1 MLWIINKEGTL
12 SGLLS
17 RKKHYS
23 AERSYHCVNN
33 KKRDLRHLF
42 FHGNFPFCFSFT
54 ITNLMFFSNH
64 KKSRLVSFFLFFLKR
79 LDFLSLVLLIWV
91 SVSPD
96 SILKFVITQTILF
109 PSTRNILKDQEQSE
123 VSLNF
128 ILRSCK
134 FFSFQFCW
142 SSYFVV
148 SVSRPCVKKQ
158 IYIRWQT

>member
-23 AERSYHCVNN
+23 AEGAITVSIA
-33 KKRDLRHLF
+33 KKTFGTFVFSRQLSLLF
-42 FHGNFPFCFSFT
+42 FT
-54 ITNLMFFSNH
+54 ITNLMFVSNH

-79 LDFLSLVLLIWV
+79 LDFLSFVLLIWV

-96 SILKFVITQTILF
+96 SILKFVITRTILF

-134 FFSFQFCW
+134 FFSLQFCR
-142 SSYFVV
+142 SSYFVI
-148 SVSRPCVKKQ
+148 SVTSRPRVKKQ
-158 IYIRWQT
+158 IYIR